1 MPIRF
6 RCVYCNQLLS
16 IARRKAGAIVRCTK
30 CEGQIIEP
38 DANPAATELDGDEP
52 PKLRGG
58 AKRPS
63 DAGALFERDDFE
75 KFLEPYQKPA
85 MPAALADAP
94 APLTPRESS
103 ALHTSKPSPA
113 PAAATIA
120 LTRKQIAVA
129 FVLIVLGL
137 GLTFALGLWLG
148 KSMG

>member
-30 CEGQIIEP
+30 CEGQIIVP
-38 DANPAATELDGDEP
+38 DANPAATELAGDEP

-63 DAGALFERDDFE
+63 DAGSLFERDDFE
-75 KFLEPYQKPA
+75 AILEPYQKPA
-85 MPAALADAP
+85 MPAAVADPPSPSAHRERLAFN
-94 APLTPRESS
+94 S
-103 ALHTSKPSPA
+103 ASPSPA
-113 PAAATIA
+113 PAPATIA
-120 LTRKQIAVA
+120 LTRRQMAVA
-129 FVLIVLGL
+129 FALIVLGV
-137 GLTFALGLWLG
+137 GMSFALGLWLG